1 MNAANY
7 PSPIDKLLSYATCED
22 IDITSHEQW
31 PDYLELGFGPEH
43 IPDLIRLATDTT
55 YAASNSEDPKYC
67 APVHA
72 WRILGL
78 LRAEA
83 AIEPLITLTEDPE
96 YGDIAS
102 DELPEVYALIG
113 PVAIPRLKAFLTDP
127 SHTASARID
136 AIGCIERIAKMHPE
150 AKEEC
155 IAIITHQLELFAE
168 NDPEVNAFLIFA
180 LKELK
185 VPEAIPL
192 IKQAYEADSVDEF
205 FAGTFDEVQVAFGLK
220 ERTKKPHWGE
230 ILFGAGTQAMKEG
243 GVFPLPAAPSKKP
256 HSHGGGGHNKNKA
269 KNKIANQSRKKNRR
283 RK

>member
-7 PSPIDKLLSYATCED
+7 PSPVDKLLSYATCED

-31 PDYLELGFGPEH
+31 PNYLELGFGPEH
-43 IPDLIRLATDTT
+43 IPDLLRLAMDTT

-83 AIEPLITLTEDPE
+83 AIELLITLTEDPE

-113 PVAIPRLKAFLTDP
+113 PAAIPTLKALLADS
-127 SHTASARID
+127 SHTPSARID
-136 AIGCIERIAKMHPE
+136 AIGCFERIAKMHPE
-150 AKEEC
+150 AREEC
-155 IAIITHQLELFAE
+155 IAIITHQLELFAV
-168 NDPEVNAFLIFA
+168 NDPEVNAFLIYA

-230 ILFGAGTQAMKEG
+230 IMFGAGTQAMKEG
-243 GVFPLPAAPSKKP
+243 GVFPLPAAPSKRP

-269 KNKIANQSRKKNRR
+269 KNKMANQSRKKNRR

>member
-7 PSPIDKLLSYATCED
+7 PSPVDKLLSYDTCED

-31 PDYLELGFGPEH
+31 PNYLELGFGPEH
-43 IPDLIRLATDTT
+43 IPDLLRLAMDTT

-83 AIEPLITLTEDPE
+83 AIEPLITMTEDPE
-96 YGDIAS
+96 YGHIAS

-113 PVAIPRLKAFLTDP
+113 PAAIPRLTAFLADP
-127 SHTASARID
+127 SHRALARID
-136 AIGCIERIAKMHPE
+136 AIRCIERIAQMHPE
-150 AKEEC
+150 TKAEC

-168 NDPEVNAFLIFA
+168 NDPGVNAFLILA
-180 LKELK
+180 LRDLK
-185 VPEAIPL
+185 VPEAMPL
-192 IKQAYEADSVDEF
+192 IKQAFDADSVDELVV
-205 FAGTFDEVQVAFGLK
+205 GTYDDVQVAFSLKQRTEEPRRGLHIEELRSIGILPPGK
-220 ERTKKPHWGE
+220 PRT
-230 ILFGAGTQAMKEG
+230 
-243 GVFPLPAAPSKKP
+243 
-256 HSHGGGGHNKNKA
+256 HGGGGHNKNKA
-269 KNKIANQSRKKNRR
+269 KNKMAKKSRKKKR

>member
-7 PSPIDKLLSYATCED
+7 PSPVDKLLSYATCED

-31 PDYLELGFGPEH
+31 PNYLELGFGPEH
-43 IPDLIRLATDTT
+43 IPDLLRLAMDTT
-55 YAASNSEDPKYC
+55 YASSNSEDPKYC

-78 LRAEA
+78 LRAET

-113 PVAIPRLKAFLTDP
+113 PAAIPTLKALLADS
-127 SHTASARID
+127 SHTPSARID
-136 AIGCIERIAKMHPE
+136 SIGCFERIAKMHPE
-150 AKEEC
+150 AREEC

-168 NDPEVNAFLIFA
+168 NDPEVNAFLIYA

-230 ILFGAGTQAMKEG
+230 IMFGAGTQAMKEG
-243 GVFPLPAAPSKKP
+243 GVFPLPAAPSKRP

-269 KNKIANQSRKKNRR
+269 KNKMANQSRKKNRR

>member
-55 YAASNSEDPKYC
+55 YSTSDSEDPAYC

-78 LRAEA
+78 LHAAA
-83 AIEPLITLTEDPE
+83 AIEPLIPLTEDSE

-102 DELPEVYALIG
+102 DELPEVYGLIG
-113 PVAIPRLKAFLTDP
+113 PAAIPALKALLADS
-127 SHTASARID
+127 SHTPSARID
-136 AIGCIERIAKMHPE
+136 AVRCIERIAKMHPE

-185 VPEAIPL
+185 VPEAMPL

-220 ERTKKPHWGE
+220 ERTEKPRWGE
-230 ILFGAGTQAMKEG
+230 NLFGVGTQAMKEG
-243 GVFPLPAAPSKKP
+243 GVFPLPEAPSKKP
-256 HSHGGGGHNKNKA
+256 RSHGGGGFNKNKA
-269 KNKIANQSRKKNRR
+269 KNKSAKQSRKKNRR

>member
-1 MNAANY
+1 MSTTDY
-7 PSPIDKLLSYATCED
+7 PPPVDKLLTYGPCDD
-22 IDITSHEQW
+22 IDIVSHEQW
-31 PDYLELGFGPEH
+31 PDYLALGFGPEH

-55 YAASNSEDPKYC
+55 YSTSDSEDPAYC

-78 LRAEA
+78 LHAEA
-83 AIEPLITLTEDPE
+83 AIEPLITFTEDSD

-113 PVAIPRLKAFLTDP
+113 PAAIPTLKAFLADS

-136 AIGCIERIAKMHPE
+136 AIACIERIAKIHPE

-155 IAIITHQLELFAE
+155 IAIITLQLESFAE
-168 NDPEVNAFLIFA
+168 NDPDLNAFLIYA
-180 LKELK
+180 LKDLK

-205 FAGTFDEVQVAFGLK
+205 FVGTFDEVQVAFGLK
-220 ERTKKPHWGE
+220 EPTEIPHRGLNIEELYSAGPQPLSEVPLTPSQRPRT
-230 ILFGAGTQAMKEG
+230 
-243 GVFPLPAAPSKKP
+243 
-256 HSHGGGGHNKNKA
+256 HGGGGHKKNKA
-269 KNKIANQSRKKNRR
+269 KNKAAKQSRKKNRR

>member
-7 PSPIDKLLSYATCED
+7 PSPVDKLLSYATCED
-22 IDITSHEQW
+22 IDIISHEQW
-31 PDYLELGFGPEH
+31 PNYLELGFGPEH
-43 IPDLIRLATDTT
+43 IPDLLRLAMDTT

-113 PVAIPRLKAFLTDP
+113 PAAIPRLKAFLADP

-136 AIGCIERIAKMHPE
+136 ASACIEKIAQMH
-150 AKEEC
+150 
-155 IAIITHQLELFAE
+155 
-168 NDPEVNAFLIFA
+168 PEVNAFLILA
-180 LKELK
+180 LRDLK
-185 VPEAIPL
+185 VPEAMPL
-192 IKQAYEADSVDEF
+192 IKQAFEANYVAEF
-205 FAGTFDEVQVAFGLK
+205 VVGTYDDVQVIFGLK
-220 ERTKKPHWGE
+220 ERTEKPRQGLNIEELRSASIQPPKKPR
-230 ILFGAGTQAMKEG
+230 I
-243 GVFPLPAAPSKKP
+243 
-256 HSHGGGGHNKNKA
+256 HSGGGFNKNKA
-269 KNKIANQSRKKNRR
+269 KNKSA
-283 RK
+283 